1 MPGRARLVG
10 KSLGFEEEQIQ
21 ELNLSRFLHDIGIGI
36 GKIKVPDEILHKT
49 CHLNVQKSSIMRDH
63 VCYEMKVL
71 VEMGISD
78 SIVKTTR

>member
-1 MPGRARLVG
+1 LPGRARLVG

-21 ELNLSRFLHDIGIGI
+21 ELNLSEFLHDIGIG
-36 GKIKVPDEILHKT
+36 KIKVSDEILHKP
-49 CHLNVQKSSIMRDH
+49 CHLNEQKLSIQRDH